1 MVYAS
6 DCATNNPPTS
16 LASHEV
22 TTNRRGSAPGPAAPR
37 PGQEPKGT
45 GRTLQRRSALF
56 LIGAIVLVAVAV
68 AVAVQAPR
76 PAYRQASAMRAEPAV
91 PPLAEVDG

>member
-68 AVAVQAPR
+68 QAPR

>member
-1 MVYAS
+1 
-6 DCATNNPPTS
+6 
-16 LASHEV
+16 
-22 TTNRRGSAPGPAAPR
+22 
-37 PGQEPKGT
+37 
-45 GRTLQRRSALF
+45 